1 MNISTHD
8 EKNLINKKHLFKYN
22 CMFKYQKWRLLII
35 FIYLFS
41 FLANFTWCTLVYFM
55 MQTCW
60 ANECKCFF
68 VLTQTT
74 FTGFSVSLLWD
85 FEKKVLNLLF
95 LNFYNTF
102 KAIKYSIKV
111 LRNLQIKLYVET
123 MSKLDF
129 NQAYLWYFKV

>member
-68 VLTQTT
+68 VFNTNNIYRI
-74 FTGFSVSLLWD
+74 FSFIIMGFR
-85 FEKKVLNLLF
+85 KKVLNLLF

-129 NQAYLWYFKV
+129 NQAYLWSFKV